1 MNALALLRKTKLKK
15 HVALAGKLRRRL
27 LELAPTCPVRVASD
41 IAIDLADL
49 SYVATKHSEH
59 VKSLLLPRG
68 HFTKAGVGKLLAQ
81 IDVNL
86 LWEANYHIKSLRK
99 NLPLLVKQLDS

>member
-1 MNALALLRKTKLKK
+1 MTRSSMTSQNKIKK

-49 SYVATKHSEH
+49 SYVATKHREH

-86 LWEANYHIKSLRK
+86 LWEANYHIKSLRR
-99 NLPLLVKQLDS
+99 NLPLLVKRLGA